1 MLSLSTKLALQQTAI
16 KNCRLEKLGCFL
28 CKKKFGCEVK
38 VDDAKN
44 YKRKS
49 TVLIEPIQP
58 IKCILLHGHKYF
70 QFISQKVTCILVCW
84 GLVQLG
90 VR

>member
-16 KNCRLEKLGCFL
+16 KNWRLAKWGCLL

-58 IKCILLHGHKYF
+58 IKCNLLHNTNIFSLNPKKLHVYSVVEAKY
-70 QFISQKVTCILVCW
+70 S
-84 GLVQLG
+84 
-90 VR
+90 